1 MGGPRR
7 DFERIMTLRLD
18 PKRPCRSGQDP
29 PRLADW
35 LLSRVLPMG
44 KRGDSIRGDLV
55 EEFHQQQSQV
65 WYWQQTLRLTLRYL
79 FSPSPHDKLSYP
91 RRAGMWFDLASDLKG
106 AFRNIRRA
114 PGTSALIVLT
124 LAFAIG
130 AATIGFT
137 FADFAL
143 LRGLPVDDPSKVVS
157 VFANDQQGSNP
168 RARVSGPDFLD
179 YVARSTTL
187 EKMAVMR
194 DSRAPLIR
202 NGQSQTVNVTLA
214 TADLLASMG
223 QTAQRG
229 RTFMPG
235 DDRAGAAPVMLL
247 SDHFWRAEFNGRDD
261 VIGQTLQI
269 GRDHFTVVG
278 VLLPEIEFGSIA
290 EVDVWLPLRVD
301 SQAPRDARNLRL
313 LARLKDGVTFEQAA
327 SEVSAIGA
335 ALANEHPRTN
345 GGWTIRLVPVSDLI
359 GGDGFWVVIALFLL
373 SIGLLMAI
381 ATANVSNLVMVRT
394 IARAREL
401 AVRAALGAR
410 KGRIVRQFVT
420 EGMVLSLLGAALSLP
435 VAWAGLRAIVA
446 ISAEEVFQQL
456 IIDAHEL
463 AFIAVLALI
472 CPVVFSISPIRMLS
486 RPDMRHV
493 LAASGGRGTTASI
506 KGRSL
511 LVVVQVALAVILLT
525 VSSLALRSIRQL
537 YAAPTGMATADLLVF
552 GLDFNEATYPA
563 AEQAGAAAR
572 ATRDALRALPG
583 VELASIISGLPILG
597 DQMPRALTVDNNVP
611 IAKEAQPTAV
621 VTGISH
627 DAGRALGLRLLAG
640 EWWAAD
646 SADSADSLRV
656 AVISEAAAR
665 RYFGGVEQAIGR
677 FVTVSQDDRLIRAR
691 VIGVS
696 SDVANTDRTVSPPAR
711 VWLPLDPRARRFAY
725 VVKAQNPA
733 ALSSSVRTVVATHAP
748 AVPIEY
754 LMTFDAA
761 LAQAASS
768 DYAVIGMLAGFAL
781 LALLL
786 ASTGLFGVVS
796 YAVAQRTAEF
806 GTRMALG
813 ARAVDVVRLVAKES
827 VVLLAIGLA
836 IGLAGGI
843 GVAFAMQSVLY
854 ELSPTDPV
862 SIATVIALL
871 SLVTMTA
878 TALPAWKASRIDPV
892 VALRAE

>member
-1 MGGPRR
+1 
-7 DFERIMTLRLD
+7 
-18 PKRPCRSGQDP
+18 
-29 PRLADW
+29 
-35 LLSRVLPMG
+35 
-44 KRGDSIRGDLV
+44 
-55 EEFHQQQSQV
+55 
-65 WYWQQTLRLTLRYL
+65 TLRYL
-79 FSPSPHDKLSYP
+79 FSPSPQDKLTYP
-91 RRAGMWFDLASDLKG
+91 RRAGMWFDLASDVKG

-179 YVARSTTL
+179 YVVRSTTL

-214 TADLLASMG
+214 TADLHASMG

-235 DDRAGAAPVMLL
+235 DDRAGAAPVVLL
-247 SDHFWRAEFNGRDD
+247 ADHFWRAEFHGRDD
-261 VIGQTLQI
+261 VIGRTLQI

-278 VLLPEIEFGSIA
+278 VLAPEIEFGSVA
-290 EVDVWLPLRVD
+290 EVDVWLPLRID
-301 SQAPRDARNLRL
+301 PQGPRDARSLRL
-313 LARLKDGVTFEQAA
+313 LARLKEGVTFERAA
-327 SEVSAIGA
+327 AEMAAIGA

-345 GGWTIRLVPVSDLI
+345 GGWTIRLVPVNDLI
-359 GGDGFWVVIALFLL
+359 GGEGFWVVIALFVL

-420 EGMVLSLLGAALSLP
+420 EGMVLSLLAAGLSLP

-463 AFIAVLALI
+463 AFIATLALI

-552 GLDFNEATYPA
+552 GLDLNDASYPT
-563 AEQAGAAAR
+563 AELSAAAAL
-572 ATRDALRALPG
+572 ATRAELLKLPG
-583 VELASIISGLPILG
+583 VEFVSMMSGLPILG
-597 DQMPRALTVDNNVP
+597 DQMPRALTVDNHVP

-640 EWWAAD
+640 EWWSEGD
-646 SADSADSLRV
+646 RDV
-656 AVISEAAAR
+656 AVISGASAR
-665 RYFGGVEQAIGR
+665 RHFGGVEQAIGR

-696 SDVANTDRTVSPPAR
+696 SDVANTDRTVAPPAR
-711 VWLPLDPRARRFAY
+711 VWLPLDPGARRFAI

-733 ALSSSVRTVVATHAP
+733 ALSGSVRTVVATHAP

-761 LAQAASS
+761 LEQAASS
-768 DYAVIGMLAGFAL
+768 DYAVIGMLAGFAV
-781 LALLL
+781 LALVL

-796 YAVAQRTAEF
+796 YTVAQRTAEF

-892 VALRAE
+892 IALRAE

>member
-1 MGGPRR
+1 
-7 DFERIMTLRLD
+7 MTLRLD
-18 PKRPCRSGQDP
+18 PNRPSRSGQAP

-44 KRGDSIRGDLV
+44 KRGESIRGDLV
-55 EEFHQQQSQV
+55 EEFHHQQSQV

-79 FSPSPHDKLSYP
+79 FSPSPQDTLTYP
-91 RRAGMWFDLASDLKG
+91 RRAGMWFDLADDVKG

-137 FADFAL
+137 FADLAL

-202 NGQSQTVNVTLA
+202 NGQSRTVNVTLA

-229 RTFMPG
+229 RTFMLG
-235 DDRAGAAPVMLL
+235 DDRPGAAPVTLL
-247 SDHFWRAEFNGRDD
+247 ADHFWRAEFQGRDD
-261 VIGQTLQI
+261 VIGRTLQL

-278 VLLPEIEFGSIA
+278 VLEPEIEFGSIA

-301 SQAPRDARNLRL
+301 PQGPRDARNLRL

-327 SEVSAIGA
+327 SELSAIGA

-345 GGWTIRLVPVSDLI
+345 GGWTIRLVPVNDLI

-420 EGMVLSLLGAALSLP
+420 EGMVLSLLAAGLSLP

-456 IIDAHEL
+456 VIDGHEL
-463 AFIAVLALI
+463 AFIAILALI

-552 GLDFNEATYPA
+552 GLDLNDASYPT
-563 AEQAGAAAR
+563 AELSAAAAL
-572 ATRDALRALPG
+572 ATRAELLKLPG
-583 VELASIISGLPILG
+583 VEFASMMSGLPILG
-597 DQMPRALTVDNNVP
+597 DQMPRALTVDNDVP
-611 IAKEAQPTAV
+611 IVKEAQPTAV

-627 DAGRALGLRLLAG
+627 DAGRALGLSLLAG
-640 EWWAAD
+640 EWWAAEG
-646 SADSADSLRV
+646 ADGADGADGLTV
-656 AVISEAAAR
+656 AVISGAAAR

-711 VWLPLDPRARRFAY
+711 VWLPLDPGARRFAY

-761 LAQAASS
+761 LEQAASS

-781 LALLL
+781 LALVL

-796 YAVAQRTAEF
+796 YGVAQRTSEF

-827 VVLLAIGLA
+827 VVLLAIGLG

-843 GVAFAMQSVLY
+843 GIAFAMQSVLY

-878 TALPAWKASRIDPV
+878 TALPAWKAARIDPV
-892 VALRAE
+892 IALRAE

>member
-1 MGGPRR
+1 MSRASSR
-7 DFERIMTLRLD
+7 DPGTGIRE
-18 PKRPCRSGQDP
+18 PKMRP
-29 PRLADW
+29 PRFADW
-35 LLSRVLPMG
+35 ILRRVLPPA
-44 KRGDSIRGDLV
+44 KRGDSIRGDLI
-55 EEFHQQQSQV
+55 EEFNRIPAPGSRFPTRSL
-65 WYWQQTLRLTLRYL
+65 WYWQQTIRLTLRYL
-79 FSPSPHDKLSYP
+79 FSQSAQERLSYP
-91 RRAGMWFDLASDLKG
+91 RSHSMLFELSSDLKT
-106 AFRNIRRA
+106 AVRSFTRA

-278 VLLPEIEFGSIA
+278 ILEPEIEFGSVA
-290 EVDVWLPLRVD
+290 EVDVWLPLRVEP
-301 SQAPRDARNLRL
+301 QGPRDARNLRL

-327 SEVSAIGA
+327 TELSAIGA
-335 ALANEHPRTN
+335 ALATEHPRTN
-345 GGWTIRLVPVSDLI
+345 GGWTIRLVPVNDLI

-420 EGMVLSLLGAALSLP
+420 EGMVLSLLAAGLSLP

-463 AFIAVLALI
+463 AFIAILALI

-537 YAAPTGMATADLLVF
+537 YAAPTGMATTDLLVF
-552 GLDFNEATYPA
+552 GLDLNDASYPT
-563 AEQAGAAAR
+563 AELSAAAAL
-572 ATRDALRALPG
+572 ATRAELLKLPG
-583 VELASIISGLPILG
+583 VQFASMMSGLPILG

-611 IAKEAQPTAV
+611 IAREAQPTAV

-627 DAGRALGLRLLAG
+627 DAGRALGLRLLTG
-640 EWWAAD
+640 EWWSD
-646 SADSADSLRV
+646 GSRDV

-665 RYFGGVEQAIGR
+665 RYFGGVEHAIGR
-677 FVTVSQDDRLIRAR
+677 FLTVSQDDRLIRAR

-768 DYAVIGMLAGFAL
+768 DYAVIGMLAGFAV
-781 LALLL
+781 LALVL

-796 YAVAQRTAEF
+796 YTVAQRTAEF

-827 VVLLAIGLA
+827 LVLLAIGLG

-892 VALRAE
+892 IALRAE